1 MSWLINETIYKT
13 RQDTIETRKKEKD
26 FNAIYT
32 YLFSLATP
40 IRFRSAKYFE
50 NKIFIRIKIFIS
62 MKIYLLN
69 IIKYIFVVVLK
80 IQE

>member
-1 MSWLINETIYKT
+1 MKQYIKQDKT
-13 RQDTIETRKKEKD
+13 PLRQEKKEKD

-69 IIKYIFVVVLK
+69 VIKYIFVVV
-80 IQE
+80 